1 MHNAERT
8 VAVSAF
14 PSFAV
19 PSLSGL
25 VPPQDLIHPNMD
37 GNFPGLPEGLPD
49 WLQSAMQAYSP
60 ARMHELYEMG
70 RAHGALWA
78 ERHGD
83 GALLAPARAALPG
96 AEAAGSSS
104 SAGLTMLG

>member
-19 PSLSGL
+19 PSLAEL
-25 VPPQDLIHPNMD
+25 IAPPDLIHPDMD
-37 GNFPGLPEGLPD
+37 GKFPGLPEGLPD

-60 ARMHELYEMG
+60 ARMHELFELG
-70 RAHGALWA
+70 KAHGALWA

-83 GALLAPARAALPG
+83 ALDAPARAAG
-96 AEAAGSSS
+96 AGTGADGSA
-104 SAGLTMLG
+104 AGLTMLG